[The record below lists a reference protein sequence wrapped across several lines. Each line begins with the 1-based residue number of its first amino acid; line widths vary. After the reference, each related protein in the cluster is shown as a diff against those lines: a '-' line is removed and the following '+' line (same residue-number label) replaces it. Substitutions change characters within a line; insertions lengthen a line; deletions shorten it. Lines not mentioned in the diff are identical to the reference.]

1 MTADLTVR
9 RATATDAGRIHALM
23 RALAEHEGLTPYLA
37 ATPDSL
43 AQALSTQPPRA
54 AFLLAE
60 IAGWAAGFVSWT
72 RVYGIWRGGDYLN
85 LDDLFVA
92 EEARGA
98 GVGEALMRAFAAEA
112 AGEGLS
118 GRWEVRADNHG
129 ARRFYARLGAE
140 QEEKVVVRWSAQAMK
155 TTP

>member
-1 MTADLTVR
+1 MSA
-9 RATATDAGRIHALM
+9 
-23 RALAEHEGLTPYLA
+23 
-37 ATPDSL
+37 
-43 AQALSTQPPRA
+43 QPPRA

-60 IAGWAAGFVSWT
+60 IAGRAVGFVSWT

-98 GVGEALMRAFAAEA
+98 GIGEALMRAFAAEA
-112 AGEGLS
+112 AGEELS

>member
-9 RATATDAGRIHALM
+9 RATATDAGRIHVLM

-43 AQALSTQPPRA
+43 AQALSAGPPRA

-60 IAGWAAGFVSWT
+60 IAGRAVGFVSWT
-72 RVYGIWRGGDYLN
+72 RAYGIWRGGDYLN

-118 GRWEVRADNHG
+118 GRWEVRTDNHG

>member
-1 MTADLTVR
+1 
-9 RATATDAGRIHALM
+9 M
-23 RALAEHEGLTPYLA
+23 RALAEHEELTPYLA
-37 ATPDSL
+37 ATPNSL
-43 AQALSTQPPRA
+43 AQALSAQPPRA
-54 AFLLAE
+54 AFVLAE
-60 IAGWAAGFVSWT
+60 IAGRAVGFVSWT

-140 QEEKVVVRWSAQAMK
+140 QEGRGALVGPGHEDDAPALGVVVGRFDAS
-155 TTP
+155 PDGR